1 MVTLNQQWKP
11 IRKALGRFEYFQN
24 YTEEQVR
31 SMNKGVKESDL
42 VSGDAFQII
51 QCCSLAQI
59 KQYNPN
65 DVIYAVDRGRL
76 NSVYFVLSGNCT
88 ILQTL
93 KLMVWLSINQP
104 HFCNYSHFF
113 KFI

>member
-1 MVTLNQQWKP
+1 
-11 IRKALGRFEYFQN
+11 
-24 YTEEQVR
+24 
-31 SMNKGVKESDL
+31 MNKGVKDSEL
-42 VSGDAFQII
+42 VSGDFQII

-93 KLMVWLSINQP
+93 KLMVWLSNKFI
-104 HFCNYSHFF
+104 CNY
-113 KFI
+113 